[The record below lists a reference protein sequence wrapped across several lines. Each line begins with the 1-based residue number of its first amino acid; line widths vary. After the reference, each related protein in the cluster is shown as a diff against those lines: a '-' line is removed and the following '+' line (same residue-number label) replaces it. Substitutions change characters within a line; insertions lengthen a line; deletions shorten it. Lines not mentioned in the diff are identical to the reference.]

1 MVYSK
6 HIKLTIFYKGRLSME
21 NYGNLLK
28 KLIKFTSVKLS
39 TVADAAGYDVSYI
52 SKWCNQSK
60 LPAARVSSP
69 INKSLSKIF
78 ADEIISQGKLENF
91 CSEFNV
97 VVAED
102 QLQTYL

>member
-39 TVADAAGYDVSYI
+39 TVADAAGYDVSY
-52 SKWCNQSK
+52 KQM
-60 LPAARVSSP
+60 V
-69 INKSLSKIF
+69 
-78 ADEIISQGKLENF
+78 Q
-91 CSEFNV
+91 
-97 VVAED
+97 
-102 QLQTYL
+102 